1 VCWWDKPK
9 GVTVDY
15 EKHEKV
21 RAEHR
26 SRNAYLYVRQS
37 TLRQVIENVE
47 STKRQYALRER
58 AATLG
63 WDAQQI
69 VVIDSD
75 LGQSGASAA
84 DREGF
89 QRLVT
94 EVTMGRAGIVLGLEV
109 SRLARNSTDWHRLIE
124 LCAFSNTLILDEDGI
139 YDPSQFNDRL
149 ILGLKGTMS
158 EAELHILRS
167 RMRGGILN
175 KARRGELAISLPA
188 GFLYDGCRQVILDP
202 DQQVQQSIRQ
212 LFGAFRRS
220 GSILGV
226 VREFRDK
233 QWKFPV
239 RTPKGP
245 RPGDLEWGILTRNR
259 VTSVLHNPRYA
270 GAYVYGQNRERR
282 KPDGTGRHVERLP
295 REQWYHLQCNAH
307 VGYLS
312 WEEYEENVRHLQE
325 NAPALQ
331 PQGRGAPREGP
342 ALLQGLIYCGVC
354 GARMAVRYHSRKH
367 RLVPD
372 YLCNK
377 NSSNRGAPPCQFIPG
392 AALDQAVGKVLVE
405 TMTPVKLELALAVQ
419 QEIDEREA
427 ETHRLYG
434 MQVERARYES
444 TVAERRYKAVDPDN
458 RLVAGTL
465 ESEWNGK
472 LRLVRE
478 AEQEQDRLRDVRQA
492 VTAEARKQ
500 ILRLAEDVRQMWQDS
515 KTPDRE
521 RKRIARLLVEDVTLI
536 RGPEQITAH
545 IRFKGGAAQTIP
557 VPLHRGQTDPQ
568 AIDMIE
574 RLSNDRHDSA
584 SIAEVLNRMGIKTAR
599 GKDFTS
605 KKVQQILHEYQS
617 CSERPEAPA
626 LPVADLCVAR
636 GAV

>member
-1 VCWWDKPK
+1 M
-9 GVTVDY
+9 DY
-15 EKHEKV
+15 EKQEKV

-26 SRNAYLYVRQS
+26 ARNAYLYVRQS
-37 TLRQVIENVE
+37 TMRQVLENGE
-47 STKRQYALRER
+47 STKRQYGLRER
-58 AATLG
+58 AAALG

-124 LCAFSNTLILDEDGI
+124 LCAFTNTLILDEDGI

-149 ILGLKGTMS
+149 VLGLKGTMS

-167 RMRGGILN
+167 RLRGGILN
-175 KARRGELAISLPA
+175 KVRRGEFATSLPA

-212 LFGAFRRS
+212 LLGAFRRS

-239 RTPKGP
+239 RTRKGP
-245 RPGDLEWGILTRNR
+245 RPGDLEWGELTRNR

-270 GAYVYGQNRERR
+270 GAYVYGQNRDRR
-282 KPDGTGRHVERLP
+282 KLDGTGRHVERLP
-295 REQWYHLQCNAH
+295 RDQWYHLQYNAH
-307 VGYLS
+307 AGYLS
-312 WEEYEENVRHLQE
+312 GEEYEENVRHLHE
-325 NAPALQ
+325 NAPAPR

-342 ALLQGLIYCGVC
+342 ALLQGLTYCGVC
-354 GARMAVRYHSRKH
+354 GARMAVRYHSRRD

-372 YLCNK
+372 YLCDG
-377 NSSNRGAPPCQFIPG
+377 NSGNRGAPPCQFIPG
-392 AALDQAVGKVLVE
+392 AEVDQAVGKVLVE
-405 TMTPVKLELALAVQ
+405 TINPQKLELALAVE
-419 QEIDEREA
+419 QEIAEREV
-427 ETHRLYG
+427 ETNRLYR

-444 TVAERRYKAVDPDN
+444 TAAERRYKAVDPDN

-465 ESEWNGK
+465 EAEWNGK

-478 AEQEQDRLRDVRQA
+478 AEQEYDRLQMARQA
-492 VTAEARKQ
+492 VTARAREQ
-500 ILRLAEDVRQMWQDS
+500 VLRLAEDFRQMGQDPQ
-515 KTPDRE
+515 TPDRE
-521 RKRIARLLVEDVTLI
+521 RKRMARLLIEDVTLI
-536 RGPEQITAH
+536 RGQEQITAH
-545 IRFKGGAAQTIP
+545 LRFKGGAAQTIY
-557 VPLHRGQTDPQ
+557 VPLHRGKTDPR
-568 AIDMIE
+568 AIDTIQ
-574 RLSNDRHDSA
+574 RLSDDHQDQA
-584 SIAEVLNRMGIKTAR
+584 SIAEVLHQMGLKTAR

-605 KKVQQILHEYQS
+605 KNVRQILHGYRMS
-617 CSERPEAPA
+617 RREAPA
-626 LPVADLCVAR
+626 NLVADLCVAG